1 MRKHPAA
8 HTRVD
13 NFWSKL
19 RVDKN
24 ITVREIAEMLGM
36 KEKAI
41 SAYFTGFI
49 MPDEDTVRELC
60 ELFEVDFN
68 TGYLEF
74 QHAHKNYTP
83 SKRTSTSYTHTP
95 SLDTTTDEHYL
106 GTTLGLLERL
116 YTVVPFKDFITLF
129 TLFSS
134 VPDGKVNVAELAYKQ
149 VSFDTYMLLLR
160 IVKEDKERLMSSEEN
175 ITSNNETEVNE

>member
-1 MRKHPAA
+1 MSKHPSA
-8 HTRVD
+8 HTKVD

-24 ITVREIAEMLGM
+24 TTLREIAEMLGI
-36 KEKAI
+36 KEKTI
-41 SAYFTGFI
+41 SAYFTGFV
-49 MPDEDTVRELC
+49 MPDEHTVRELC
-60 ELFEVDFN
+60 ELFGVDFN
-68 TGYLEF
+68 KGYLEF

-83 SKRTSTSYTHTP
+83 IKRTSTSYKHTP
-95 SLDTTTDEHYL
+95 SLNTTTDKQYL

-116 YTVVPFKDFITLF
+116 YTVIPFKDFIKLF

-134 VPDGKVNVAELAYKQ
+134 APEGNVNVAKLAYEQ
-149 VSFDTYMLLLR
+149 VSFDTYMLLLQLVR
-160 IVKEDKERLMSSEEN
+160 KDREQLISSEEN